1 MHLLKASAFRN
12 LFNLNSTIP
21 VSLNLLLK
29 RCQKAGAC
37 WTFDLQS
44 QIGRHD
50 IFFQVGA
57 ERATMLQGVMRVHK
71 MSGHS
76 DYVQRGSAS
85 LRLWC
90 GSDVET
96 CPPAVVRWVG
106 GGYSALYSTHLDGS
120 VVKCFWQLVINRF
133 SPWGSSQMRIVKAQ
147 ETWCIR
153 LNATNKE
160 QKHEQCIKNEQ
171 ESNTWQHGYRKH
183 LH

>member
-29 RCQKAGAC
+29 RCKKAGAC

-57 ERATMLQGVMRVHK
+57 ERATMLQGVMGVHK

-106 GGYSALYSTHLDGS
+106 VLVGCDGSSRCPEPCKTRFHLCALRSVLYSVRSDVRWSWDLELNVEGS
-120 VVKCFWQLVINRF
+120 WVVYSWQ
-133 SPWGSSQMRIVKAQ
+133 
-147 ETWCIR
+147 R
-153 LNATNKE
+153 LP
-160 QKHEQCIKNEQ
+160 
-171 ESNTWQHGYRKH
+171 
-183 LH
+183 